1 MQECIYQNMSQWA
14 QLYSSECIL
23 IKQLNDSFSAIIE
36 FVAEAAI
43 NDEAGVEA
51 LRLDLHHLGLAPASP
66 LLGAWKGAHWHRVS

>member
-51 LRLDLHHLGLAPASP
+51 LRLDLHHLGLAPAPP
-66 LLGAWKGAHWHRVS
+66 LLGAWEGAHWHRVS